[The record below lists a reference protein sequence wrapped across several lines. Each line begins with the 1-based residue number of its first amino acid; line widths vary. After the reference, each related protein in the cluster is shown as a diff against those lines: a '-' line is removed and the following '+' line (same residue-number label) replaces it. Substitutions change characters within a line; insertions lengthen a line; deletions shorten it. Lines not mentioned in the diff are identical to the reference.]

1 MGRKRRKTR
10 PVLSRPTL
18 LAGALLAAA
27 LGVLLW
33 RQVLSSRGTARD
45 VPIALV
51 PAIDQTDIDP
61 AVLRLISGARTAVV
75 EAPRSAE
82 AWGRLGKVLL
92 AHGFSDEALAC
103 FAQAEALDPDAPRW
117 PYYQGTILS
126 QGEPDAAIPK
136 LQRAVEGCGNDPDA
150 PRLRLAEILLAQG
163 RPGDAEDQWQRL
175 LRRDPAHARA
185 HLGLARLAYQR
196 GNLEQ
201 SMVHLNFALNGVRTR
216 KAAHFLLAEVY
227 EQRGDKE
234 AAEQES
240 RRAAALPDDEA
251 WPDRFDE
258 EVKQLETGRQVF
270 LARAD
275 RLMHHGR
282 LAEAIALLQQ
292 TVKNYPDSS
301 SGWLL
306 LGTAFLA
313 KHDLGGAEEALRTA
327 SRLASD
333 SVEVLF
339 YRGNVHFLRGDHREA
354 AAYFRQAVQL
364 KPDFA
369 LAHYNLGHCLM
380 RLGDRDGAIA
390 AFRSAVSCKP
400 DYADAQVHL
409 GHLLLQTGQGAEAL
423 AHLRDAAQLDP
434 RIHEPRSYWGNC
446 FRAFPF
452 RPDLNAGSKTCCLG
466 SATLPSLALLLL
478 PMDMRPQ
485 DRLRQAGQRRGS
497 EYLPE

>member
-1 MGRKRRKTR
+1 MSRKRRKIR

-27 LGVLLW
+27 LGVVLW

-51 PAIDQTDIDP
+51 PAMDQTDVDP
-61 AVLRLISGARTAVV
+61 AVLRLISGARTAVA

-92 AHGFSDEALAC
+92 AHEFSNEARAC
-103 FAQAEALDPDAPRW
+103 FAQAEALDPGEPRW
-117 PYYQGTILS
+117 PYHQGTILS

-201 SMVHLNFALNGVRTR
+201 SMAHLNFAVNGSRTR

-227 EQRGDKE
+227 ERRGDKA

-240 RRAAALPDDEA
+240 RRAAALPDDEG

-258 EVKQLETGRQVF
+258 EVKQLQTGRQVF

-275 RLMHHGR
+275 RLMREGR
-282 LAEAIALLQQ
+282 VAEAIALLQQ
-292 TVKNYPDSS
+292 TVKDYPDSS

-313 KHDLGGAEEALRTA
+313 KHDLGGAEEALRKA
-327 SRLASD
+327 SRLAPD
-333 SVEVLF
+333 SVEIPF
-339 YRGNVHFLRGDHREA
+339 YLGNVRFLRGDHREA

-369 LAHYNLGHCLM
+369 LAYYNLGHCLM
-380 RLGDRDGAIA
+380 RLGDRDGAIG
-390 AFRSAVSCKP
+390 AFRAAVTFKP
-400 DYADAQVHL
+400 DYADAHL
-409 GHLLLQTGQGAEAL
+409 NLGDLLLQTGQGAEAL

-434 RIHEPRSYWGNC
+434 RDPR
-446 FRAFPF
+446 AKK
-452 RPDLNAGSKTCCLG
+452 LLEQL
-466 SATLPSLALLLL
+466 LPSV
-478 PMDMRPQ
+478 PIP
-485 DRLRQAGQRRGS
+485 AG
-497 EYLPE
+497 P

>member
-1 MGRKRRKTR
+1 VRL
-10 PVLSRPTL
+10 VAAFV
-18 LAGALLAAA
+18 AGALLAAA
-27 LGVLLW
+27 LAVFLW
-33 RQVLSSRGTARD
+33 RQVLISRGTARD
-45 VPIALV
+45 VPIAPV
-51 PAIDQTDIDP
+51 PAVDQTDIDP

-82 AWGRLGKVLL
+82 AWGRFGKVLL
-92 AHGFSDEALAC
+92 AHEFSDEALVC
-103 FAQAEALDPDAPRW
+103 FAQAEALDPREPRW
-117 PYYQGTILS
+117 PYHQGIILS
-126 QGEPDAAIPK
+126 QGKPDAAIPK
-136 LQRAVEGCGNDPDA
+136 LQRAVAACDNDPDA

-175 LRRDPAHARA
+175 LRRDPAHARG

-196 GNLEQ
+196 SDLEQ
-201 SMVHLNFALNGVRTR
+201 SLAHLNFALNGSRTR

-227 EQRGDKE
+227 ERRGDKG

-240 RRAAALPDDEA
+240 RRAAALPDDEG

-258 EVKQLETGRQVF
+258 EVKQLRTGRQVF

-275 RLMHHGR
+275 VLMRQGR
-282 LAEAIALLQQ
+282 VAEAIALLQQ
-292 TVKNYPDSS
+292 TVKDYPDSS

-333 SVEVLF
+333 SVEIAF
-339 YRGNVHFLRGDHREA
+339 YLGNVRFLRGDHREA

-369 LAHYNLGHCLM
+369 LAYYNLGHCLM

-400 DYADAQVHL
+400 DYADAHVTL
-409 GHLLLQTGQGAEAL
+409 GELLAQTGQGAEAL
-423 AHLRDAAQLDP
+423 AHLRDAAQLNPRDP
-434 RIHEPRSYWGNC
+434 RVKK
-446 FRAFPF
+446 
-452 RPDLNAGSKTCCLG
+452 LLG
-466 SATLPSLALLLL
+466 QLLPSF
-478 PMDMRPQ
+478 PIP
-485 DRLRQAGQRRGS
+485 AG
-497 EYLPE
+497 P